1 MWIIGKILA
10 QKNQTDSMEKKT
22 SQEREEIS
30 IIFSTARKVLEQ
42 RV

>member
-1 MWIIGKILA
+1 MDNWEETNPT
-10 QKNQTDSMEKKT
+10 NQTDSMEKKT

-30 IIFSTARKVLEQ
+30 IIFNTARKVLEQ